1 MWRSINA
8 NKLLVWLLLS
18 ATAAA
23 NIWLFSQVFRY
34 FEHLIT
40 ILVISAIVAFL
51 LNYPV
56 RFLDRAGIS
65 RSQAVFVVL
74 IISLVLVVILGVTV
88 VPSVIEQVAGLSE
101 QVPKWIQ
108 GSNENI
114 NNLEQLAQKRGLRL
128 DFNVLRTQVNSNL
141 QKQIEGFAS
150 QVVTLAVGTASGLL
164 DFFLIIVLSVYMLID
179 GDKMWDG
186 IIKML
191 PPAWGS
197 SLGEALRMNFQR
209 FFISQF
215 LLGGFMALAL
225 TIIFFFLDVPF
236 GLSFAIFIG
245 LSQLIPFVGATFGI
259 GLVTL
264 LVLLKSLSLAL
275 WVGGVSFVLQQIKDN
290 FLAPKLMGDFIGLN
304 PVMILLAVLIGLQIA
319 GFLGVL
325 VGVPIAGTI
334 KSTIDMI
341 RQSQKSEA
349 LATES
354 GENR

>member
-1 MWRSINA
+1 
-8 NKLLVWLLLS
+8 V
-18 ATAAA
+18 
-23 NIWLFSQVFRY
+23 
-34 FEHLIT
+34 
-40 ILVISAIVAFL
+40 LVIV
-51 LNYPV
+51 
-56 RFLDRAGIS
+56 
-65 RSQAVFVVL
+65 
-74 IISLVLVVILGVTV
+74 LGVTV

-164 DFFLIIVLSVYMLID
+164 DFFLVIVLSVYMLID
-179 GDKMWDG
+179 GDKIWEG
-186 IIKML
+186 LIKML
-191 PPAWGS
+191 PSWGGF
-197 SLGEALRMNFQR
+197 LGESLRINFQR

-225 TIIFFFLDVPF
+225 TIIFFFLEVPF
-236 GLSFAIFIG
+236 GLSFALFIG

-259 GLVTL
+259 GIVTL
-264 LVLLKSLSLAL
+264 LVLLKSLPLAL

-290 FLAPKLMGDFIGLN
+290 FLAPKLMGDSIGLN
-304 PVMILLAVLIGLQIA
+304 PVMILLAALIGLQIA

-341 RQSQKSEA
+341 RLAQKSDTLTA
-349 LATES
+349 
-354 GENR
+354 